1 MSYIPHSTL
10 NMSQFSL
17 DTGFDS
23 VPGTQDPTYNPLIVD
38 GLEVHQFFTTQTH
51 MNGKYIEGITVDSN
65 GIVFPQ
71 GYSYIL
77 DPFFYYSSGTTW
89 RHSPH
94 FIWVIDGVDQAW
106 PKFASQ
112 YASDQNSMVAPNDSN
127 NGRGYRGLKYLDC
140 SLSSKTV
147 KIRAVGP
154 WSAMGSVYWDNQQ
167 TNASL
172 LNNNKSH
179 ILIHA
184 IPSADIANQTPR
196 VLDSTQVLTNGW
208 YQNADCI
215 WASAVS
221 QLPADALNKYVI
233 CTATA
238 ASTSYIYYTPSN
250 PSVGDWLGFIIT
262 SNSSSTTFTVNVLSP
277 LQNLVLS
284 GVAGTHTNTCFGF
297 KWTGARWVEVPF
309 TSLTGLVKL
318 PRT

>member
-17 DTGFDS
+17 DTTFAS

-51 MNGKYIEGITVDSN
+51 MNGKYIDGITVDSN

-184 IPSADIANQTPR
+184 IPSADIVNQTPR

-208 YQNADCI
+208 YQSADCI
-215 WASAVS
+215 FPSTVS
-221 QLPADALNKYVI
+221 QLPADALNKYIV
-233 CTATA
+233 ATRA
-238 ASTSYIYYTPSN
+238 VAGSYTYYTPLN
-250 PSVGDWLGFIIT
+250 PQVGDWLGFIATANLAT
-262 SNSSSTTFTVNVLSP
+262 SLFSLTCQSP
-277 LQNLVLS
+277 SQSLVS
-284 GVAGTHTNTCFGF
+284 GLAGTHPQTCFGF
-297 KWTGARWVEVPF
+297 RWTGARWVEVPF
-309 TSLTGLVKL
+309 SSLTGLVKL
-318 PRT
+318 PRA

>member
-17 DTGFDS
+17 DTTFES
-23 VPGTQDPTYNPLIVD
+23 TQGNQDTIYNPLIID
-38 GLEVHQFFTTQTH
+38 GLEVHKFFTTQTH

-89 RHSPH
+89 RHAPH

-112 YASDQNSMVAPNDSN
+112 YASDVIPSSPDLP

-154 WSAMGSVYWDNQQ
+154 WSAMGNVYWDNQQ
-167 TNASL
+167 TSAAQ

-184 IPSADIANQTPR
+184 IPSADIVNQTPR
-196 VLDSTQVLTNGW
+196 TLLTSPTTNLGAAGA
-208 YQNADCI
+208 YSDDCFFTGT
-215 WASAVS
+215 VS
-221 QLPADALNKYVI
+221 QLPSQALNKYWVFNL
-233 CTATA
+233 
-238 ASTSYIYYTPSN
+238 STTITYLTPLN
-250 PSVGDWLGFIIT
+250 PQVGDWFRIMVVRN
-262 SNSSSTTFTVNVLSP
+262 NST
-277 LQNLVLS
+277 NLVSVSCSNPVQSLVS
-284 GVAGTHTNTCFGF
+284 GVAGTHQSTCFGF
-297 KWTGARWVEVPF
+297 KWTGARWVEIPF
-309 TSLTGLVKL
+309 TDNEIVKL
-318 PRT
+318 PRA